1 MLLEVER
8 FSKRTISVCL
18 SQQEEES
25 DLPTLAEVS
34 SYEAIGSDDG
44 DEDVAMQSP
53 DQYCEGC
60 GDITPELHEGFKFAL
75 KFDNQPL
82 CSEGLP
88 DVRATKKLEYR
99 QHLRPHKSTC
109 LFEILPG
116 QQIK

>member
-44 DEDVAMQSP
+44 DEDVGNISMVE
-53 DQYCEGC
+53 DGDREGEHT
-60 GDITPELHEGFKFAL
+60 I
-75 KFDNQPL
+75 
-82 CSEGLP
+82 S
-88 DVRATKKLEYR
+88 
-99 QHLRPHKSTC
+99 
-109 LFEILPG
+109 
-116 QQIK
+116 